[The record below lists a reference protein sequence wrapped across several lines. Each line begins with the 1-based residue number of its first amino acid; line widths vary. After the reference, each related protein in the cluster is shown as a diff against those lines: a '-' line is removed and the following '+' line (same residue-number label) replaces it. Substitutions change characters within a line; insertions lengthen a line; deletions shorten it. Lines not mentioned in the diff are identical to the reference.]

1 MMSPTRKRAVRQLTR
16 LELQI
21 MSVLWSSGP
30 ANVQEV
36 QSKLLP
42 QPKLAYTTVQ
52 TMLNVLLRKGRVVRT
67 LEGKA
72 YRYRAVLSKKKAIT
86 QSLTDLIDRM
96 FGGSV
101 EALAMNLLDHRELD
115 RTKLERLNGLIQ
127 ERLKRREETGDGL
140 D

>member
-1 MMSPTRKRAVRQLTR
+1 MVPRHKRLRQLTR

-21 MSVLWSSGP
+21 MSVLWDLGP
-30 ANVQEV
+30 ATVQEV
-36 QSKLLP
+36 QKKLGVK
-42 QPKLAYTTVQ
+42 PKLAYTTVQ
-52 TMLNVLLRKGRVVRT
+52 TMLNVLLRKGRVTRT

-72 YRYRAVLSKKKAIT
+72 YRYCAVLSRAKAIT
-86 QSLTDLIDRM
+86 QSLNDLVDRL

-115 RTKLERLNGLIQ
+115 RSKLERLNSLIH
-127 ERLKRREETGDGL
+127 ERLERDKEAKDGL

>member
-1 MMSPTRKRAVRQLTR
+1 MIAPRNTPRQLTR

-21 MSVLWSSGP
+21 MNVLWDLGP
-30 ANVQEV
+30 ATVQEV
-36 QSKLLP
+36 QKRLDVKP
-42 QPKLAYTTVQ
+42 RLAYTTVQ
-52 TMLNVLLRKGRVVRT
+52 TMLNVLLRKGRVART

-72 YRYRAVLSKKKAIT
+72 YRYRAVFSRAKAAA
-86 QSLTDLIDRM
+86 QSLNDLVDRL

-115 RTKLERLNGLIQ
+115 RNKLERLNSLIQ
-127 ERLKRREETGDGL
+127 ERLERDKEAKDGV

>member
-1 MMSPTRKRAVRQLTR
+1 LVPPHKRLRQLTR

-21 MSVLWSSGP
+21 MSVLWDLGP
-30 ANVQEV
+30 ATVQEV
-36 QSKLLP
+36 QKKLGVK
-42 QPKLAYTTVQ
+42 PKLAYTTVQ
-52 TMLNVLLRKGRVVRT
+52 TMLNVLLRKGRVTRT

-72 YRYRAVLSKKKAIT
+72 YRYCAVLSRAKAIT
-86 QSLTDLIDRM
+86 QSLNDLVDRL

-115 RTKLERLNGLIQ
+115 RSKLERLNILIQ
-127 ERLKRREETGDGL
+127 QRIERDKEAKDGL

>member
-1 MMSPTRKRAVRQLTR
+1 MVSPQKKDRQLTR

-21 MSVLWSSGP
+21 MSALWDLGP
-30 ANVQEV
+30 ATVQEV
-36 QSKLLP
+36 QEKLCRK
-42 QPKLAYTTVQ
+42 PKRAYTTVQ
-52 TMLNVLLRKGRVVRT
+52 TMLNVLLRKGRVTRT

-72 YRYRAVLSKKKAIT
+72 YRYSAVLSRAKAIT
-86 QSLTDLIDRM
+86 QSLNDLVDRL

-115 RTKLERLNGLIQ
+115 RGKLERLNSLIQ
-127 ERLKRREETGDGL
+127 QRLGGDKEAKDGL

>member
-1 MMSPTRKRAVRQLTR
+1 

-21 MSVLWSSGP
+21 MSVLWNSGP

-36 QSKLLP
+36 RSKLFL

-115 RTKLERLNGLIQ
+115 RTKLERLYDLIQ
-127 ERLKRREETGDGL
+127 ERLRRSEEKSDGL

>member
-1 MMSPTRKRAVRQLTR
+1 MVALRNTPRQLTR

-21 MSVLWSSGP
+21 MNVLWDLGP
-30 ANVQEV
+30 ATVQEV
-36 QSKLLP
+36 QKELGAK
-42 QPKLAYTTVQ
+42 PKLAYTTVQ
-52 TMLNVLLRKGRVVRT
+52 TMLNVLLRKGRVART

-72 YRYRAVLSKKKAIT
+72 YRYRAVLSRTKAT
-86 QSLTDLIDRM
+86 AQSLNDLVHRL

-115 RTKLERLNGLIQ
+115 RAKLQRLNRLIQ
-127 ERLKRREETGDGL
+127 ERLKRDREAKDGV